1 MIPMGLEKVCMPRRE
16 ALFKLLLPIQIQWQF
31 LKKGIK
37 KDTKW
42 WRCIFQELQVLWRR
56 GITSSQSWHSTT
68 MITSQAHRTPYLI
81 TEGEQMSSFIK
92 RMPSSEETIQHR
104 ISELLEPE
112 MKKFCLQKVVR
123 SLPCYIWFTLSWSW
137 FKLKKRT
144 AHVFIYLHNGCH
156 VPTTVTV
163 VGCTE
168 HCHHILILHS
178 IPPKTRYQ
186 FTLNW

>member
-1 MIPMGLEKVCMPRRE
+1 
-16 ALFKLLLPIQIQWQF
+16 
-31 LKKGIK
+31 
-37 KDTKW
+37 
-42 WRCIFQELQVLWRR
+42 
-56 GITSSQSWHSTT
+56 
-68 MITSQAHRTPYLI
+68 MITSRAHRTPYLI

-156 VPTTVTV
+156 IPTTVTV

-168 HCHHILILHS
+168 HCDHILILHP
-178 IPPKTRYQ
+178 IPTKSRYQ
-186 FTLNW
+186 FTLTDKTKPLLWVACLVVPLGIKRMWIKHELKDDATYMVHLKSSKHEGFELIRNLEIGIKLHWIDAYN